1 MSKRN
6 KKNRKGIKTNNP
18 NSGNGPFGAPV
29 EQDGNN
35 KRNNNK
41 KKTRR
46 VRPKPSPK
54 DIFDMDA
61 HSRPKK
67 QKKDDA
73 SGFDDIISTEYLQ
86 WLEHTARQA
95 GYDTITARAYFEGDT
110 RGHPE
115 EDFRQCAA
123 EWFGDVK
130 YTFGFDVGWF
140 DFQRRGC

>member
-29 EQDGNN
+29 EQDGN
-35 KRNNNK
+35 KERKNN

-46 VRPKPSPK
+46 GRPKPSPK
-54 DIFDMDA
+54 DIFDMDPQP
-61 HSRPKK
+61 RPKK
-67 QKKDDA
+67 QKKDVA

-95 GYDTITARAYFEGDT
+95 GYDTTGARAYFDGDS
-110 RGHPE
+110 REHPE

-123 EWFGDVK
+123 EWYDDVK

-140 DFQRRGC
+140 EFQMRWG